1 MSRPIKE
8 GDRVD
13 ICYADGSILTRVK
26 VLNTPADVGDLWY
39 FEDSGGTIYAQ
50 NPLSALFDYIRKNP
64 VANEKA
70 A

>member
-13 ICYADGSILTRVK
+13 VIFTDGSQFNAVT
-26 VLNTPADVGDLWY
+26 VLHTPADTGDLWY

-50 NPLSALFDYIRKNP
+50 NPLSCLFNYIQKTP
-64 VANEKA
+64 ITNEKA